1 MEDSMFCFENCNN
14 ETLIFNLKNTKTPKH
29 TANSI
34 NFMVNKACNGK
45 MMGLC
50 SSMFQEQEFLKARR
64 INQWRTLDIS

>member
-1 MEDSMFCFENCNN
+1 MFCFENCNN
-14 ETLIFNLKNTKTPKH
+14 ETLICNLKNTTTPKH
-29 TANSI
+29 TANSK
-34 NFMVNKACNGK
+34 NFMMNKACNGK

>member
-1 MEDSMFCFENCNN
+1 MFCFENCNN
-14 ETLIFNLKNTKTPKH
+14 ETLIFNLKNTKTPKY

-34 NFMVNKACNGK
+34 NFMMNKACNGK
-45 MMGLC
+45 MIGNC

>member
-1 MEDSMFCFENCNN
+1 MFCFENCNN
-14 ETLIFNLKNTKTPKH
+14 ETLIFNLKNTTTPKH

-34 NFMVNKACNGK
+34 KFMMNKACNGK